1 MMMTT
6 VTLITANITPTI
18 NPISEEL
25 LTEIEDEVA
34 IVEVDTTMPLVVECV
49 SHTLVILNEVVVTI
63 VLLSLRQ

>member
-1 MMMTT
+1 MMMTM

-34 IVEVDTTMPLVVECV
+34 IVEVDTTMPLVV
-49 SHTLVILNEVVVTI
+49 
-63 VLLSLRQ
+63 VLMCIPYTGYTN

>member
-34 IVEVDTTMPLVVECV
+34 IVEVDTTMPLVVEYA
-49 SHTLVILNEVVVTI
+49 SHTLVILIDVVVTV